1 VRLSVDQRSESEVS
15 MSSYYP
21 YGVFCNKYG
30 CWCDDVIDITEN
42 QNDCNG
48 NCSEC
53 KESEEI

>member
-1 VRLSVDQRSESEVS
+1 